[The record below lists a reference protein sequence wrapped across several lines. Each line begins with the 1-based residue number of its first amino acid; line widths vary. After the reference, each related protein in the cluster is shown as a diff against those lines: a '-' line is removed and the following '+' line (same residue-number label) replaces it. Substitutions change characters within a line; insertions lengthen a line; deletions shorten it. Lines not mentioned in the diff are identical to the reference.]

1 MKKLRFLLSVAA
13 LTLAAGTVACT
24 SPVAPDCTDAAA
36 CHDIGPNT

>member
-1 MKKLRFLLSVAA
+1 MKTLRIIVSVVA

-36 CHDIGPNT
+36 CHDIGPNS

>member
-13 LTLAAGTVACT
+13 LALAAGTVACT

-36 CHDIGPNT
+36 CHDVGPNS